1 MNKMTLKQLFWL
13 FAVGFIAYF
22 VIRYMWPL
30 LLVIFGIMIYGYFRM
45 KKQIKQA
52 EDSLNETVYQEV
64 QKEQREQRPQ
74 LNEDDVIDVEFTVKN
89 RDEMKMRG

>member
-1 MNKMTLKQLFWL
+1 MSKMTLKQIFWL
-13 FAVGFIAYF
+13 FATGFIAYF

-30 LLVIFGIMIYGYFRM
+30 LLVIFGIMLYGYFRM
-45 KKQIKQA
+45 KRQIKQA

-64 QKEQREQRPQ
+64 QREQREQRPQ